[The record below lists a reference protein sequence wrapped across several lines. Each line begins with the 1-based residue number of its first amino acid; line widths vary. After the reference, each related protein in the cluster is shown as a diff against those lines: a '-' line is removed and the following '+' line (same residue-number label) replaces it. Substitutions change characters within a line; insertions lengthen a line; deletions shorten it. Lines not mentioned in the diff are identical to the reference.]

1 MKDTLIEIKNNL
13 QEIKSRLDEAENQ
26 LSNLKYKEAKN
37 NQSEEQ
43 EEKRIKKYEDSVR
56 SLWDNVKH
64 TNISIMKVVE
74 GEEKTRNLY
83 EKIMTDNF
91 LNLVKEIDIQVQKHR
106 ESQIR

>member
-1 MKDTLIEIKNNL
+1 MHEAKNQISDL
-13 QEIKSRLDEAENQ
+13 EH
-26 LSNLKYKEAKN
+26 KEAKN
-37 NQSEEQ
+37 NQSEQQ

-83 EKIMTDNF
+83 EKIM
-91 LNLVKEIDIQVQKHR
+91 K
-106 ESQIR
+106 